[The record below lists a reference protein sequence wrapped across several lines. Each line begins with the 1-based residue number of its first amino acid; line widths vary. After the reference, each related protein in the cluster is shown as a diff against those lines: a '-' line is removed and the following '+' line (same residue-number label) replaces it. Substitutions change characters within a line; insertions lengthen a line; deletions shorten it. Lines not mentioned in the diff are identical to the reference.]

1 MTPTRRGSIRLPV
14 LTLAVGLT
22 ALTLAALACAPAAP
36 TRQDAPTPGATPAPE
51 PTPTILW
58 LSGTPPSESE
68 LATWAARPTRTPYP
82 PGYVK
87 PTDLPTYTPMPS
99 LPTIKAQMEQEE
111 QMLQTAEA
119 RSAAA
124 AGYLYPTRPPQE
136 LALESIT
143 QQLHA
148 DDAIAR
154 IRVGSS
160 RYVRV
165 PDSMEPN
172 ADLVNA
178 RRQNAEVITTYQGTL
193 PTQIDLISYP
203 DFIDAPLDSGQEYI
217 LGVYKFW
224 ILESDYSPSEP
235 WRAPHT
241 QTDLEAAGGEAYAY
255 NVRLAWI
262 IDGQI
267 ARKVPY
273 DYAFGIISYDSHLA
287 AARDNSL
294 ELPISIIEAAL
305 RPGGG

>member
-14 LTLAVGLT
+14 STLAVGLT

-36 TRQDAPTPGATPAPE
+36 TPAATPAPE

-58 LSGTPPSESE
+58 LSGTPPSESQ

-87 PTDLPTYTPMPS
+87 PTDPPTYTPLPP

-124 AGYLYPTRPPQE
+124 SGYLYATRPPQE
-136 LALESIT
+136 LALESIAE
-143 QQLHA
+143 QLHA

-178 RRQNAEVITTYQGTL
+178 RRQNAEVITTYRGTL

-224 ILESDYSPSEP
+224 ILKSDYSPSEP

-241 QTDLEAAGGEAYAY
+241 QTGLEAAGGEAYAY